1 MQIKPGVS
9 LKKLQ
14 PQMVLGA
21 IIVDQCFGGQNLPCV
36 VTAGDD
42 GTHMKASLH
51 YKGLALD
58 FRTSHVQDEHL
69 LKVIVTNIKARLG
82 GDYDVV
88 LEGDHLH
95 VEWDQHGRVV
105 S

>member
-9 LKKLQ
+9 LKQLK
-14 PQMVLGA
+14 PQMVLAA

-42 GTHMKASLH
+42 GTHMKGSLH

-58 FRTSHVQDEHL
+58 FRTNHVQDAAILHL
-69 LKVIVTNIKARLG
+69 IVTNIKARLA

-88 LEGDHLH
+88 LEGNHLH
-95 VEWDQHGRVV
+95 VEWDQHGRMVT
-105 S
+105 